1 MHNQPSQTEL
11 IDAVKFFISDTAIP
25 QLTGRAAF
33 HARIALNVLDILARD
48 INERSKKEE
57 AELTRLQQYLECY
70 DPRMNIND
78 LNALLCENIS
88 SGKQDI
94 ADPDLLELLQA
105 NAVAQIE
112 VDQPKYSGLKTALKH
127 STESN

>member
-48 INERSKKEE
+48 INERSKNEE